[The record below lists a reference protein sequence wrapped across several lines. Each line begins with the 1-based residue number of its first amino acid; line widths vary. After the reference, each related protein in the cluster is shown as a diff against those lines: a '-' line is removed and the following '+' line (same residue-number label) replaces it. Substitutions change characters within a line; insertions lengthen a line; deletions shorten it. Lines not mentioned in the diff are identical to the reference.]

1 MVYSVSLLLLS
12 KLDNNE
18 QEFKKQALSTVS
30 INSGDVEMKATQR
43 CLRDVLGLKAPCP
56 RERDNTENKTPSDE
70 CEHLLSCVLTEESEK
85 TFFLGK
91 SENLY
96 YNA

>member
-12 KLDNNE
+12 KLDNNK

-30 INSGDVEMKATQR
+30 INSGDGEMKATQR
-43 CLRDVLGLKAPCP
+43 CLRDALGLKAPCP
-56 RERDNTENKTPSDE
+56 RRETTQRTKQLSDE

-91 SENLY
+91 NENLN